1 MPAQLF
7 ALPYAPSLEWRL
19 GFAALMG
26 LWAVMEVFTGRVG
39 SGLDS
44 VSSDRGSALVVIFT
58 TMLGFGAAAATRQL
72 GWLPAGVWAQW
83 LGLLIMV
90 AGLTIRLYSILH
102 LGRMF
107 TRLVEIAPDH
117 RLVTT
122 GPYRLVRHPSYT
134 GLLVFFLGI
143 GLGLGDWLSA
153 LVMVGLPIIGI
164 IYRIEVEESALIA
177 AFGEEYRGYKA
188 KVPGLIPFVL

>member
-1 MPAQLF
+1 MPVQLF
-7 ALPYAPSLEWRL
+7 AMPYAPSREWQI
-19 GFAALMG
+19 GFATLMG
-26 LWAVMEVFTGRVG
+26 LWVVLEVFTGRIG

-44 VSSDRGSALVVIFT
+44 VSSDRGSAFVVIFT
-58 TMLGFGAAAATRQL
+58 TMLGIGAAAVIRPL

-90 AGLTIRLYSILH
+90 AGLAIRLYSIQH

-134 GLLVFFLGI
+134 GLLIFFLGI
-143 GLGLGDWLSA
+143 GLALGDWLSV
-153 LVMVGLPIIGI
+153 LTMVGVPLAGI

-177 AFGEEYRGYKA
+177 AFGDEYTAYKA
-188 KVPGLIPFVL
+188 RVAGLIPFVL

>member
-7 ALPYAPSLEWRL
+7 ALPYAPSLEWQV

-26 LWAVMEVFTGRVG
+26 LWVMMEVFTGRIG

-44 VSSDRGSALVVIFT
+44 VNSDRGSAFVVIFT
-58 TMLGFGAAAATRQL
+58 TILGIGAAAAIKPM

-83 LGLLIMV
+83 LGLAVMV
-90 AGLTIRLYSILH
+90 AGLAIRLYSILH

-134 GLLVFFLGI
+134 GLLIFFLGI

-153 LVMVGLPIIGI
+153 LAMVGLPLAGI
-164 IYRIEVEESALIA
+164 IYRIEVEERALIA

-188 KVPGLIPFVL
+188 RVSGLIPFVL